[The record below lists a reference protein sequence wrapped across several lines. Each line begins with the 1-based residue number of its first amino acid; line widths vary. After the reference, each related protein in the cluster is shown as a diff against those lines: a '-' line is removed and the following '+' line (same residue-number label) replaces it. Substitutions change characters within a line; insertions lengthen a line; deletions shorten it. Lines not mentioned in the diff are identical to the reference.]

1 MAELLLEAETFAVRG
16 AAIEVHKRLGFGFL
30 EAVYQE
36 AMEIELRLREIPFES
51 QKALAITYRDQVLLK
66 RYVADLV
73 CYGQVIVE
81 LKCLPRITNVEKAQ
95 LLNYLT
101 ATGLRVGLII
111 NFGSRGKLEIERLV
125 L

>member
-1 MAELLLEAETFAVRG
+1 MAELLLEAETFAIRG

-51 QKALAITYRDQVLLK
+51 QKALAITYRDQVLVK

-81 LKCLPRITNVEKAQ
+81 LKCLPRITSVEKAQ